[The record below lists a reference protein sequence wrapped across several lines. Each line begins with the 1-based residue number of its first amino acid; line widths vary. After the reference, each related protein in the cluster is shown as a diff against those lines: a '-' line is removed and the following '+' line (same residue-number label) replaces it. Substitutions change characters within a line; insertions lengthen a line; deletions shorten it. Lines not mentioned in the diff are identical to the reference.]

1 MPKGDTIVR
10 EKVIPAKLVSQSDPM
25 SRLDLERLRSG
36 MAVERS
42 SFLGH
47 WQELGAF
54 ILPRRTRF
62 MTSDRDRGNR
72 RNYAIINSTAGLAA
86 RTLRAGMM
94 SGFTSPARPW
104 FRMTTADPEMMKL
117 SAVQEWLYDVTWIMS
132 DMFLRSNLYTSLQ
145 TVYGDMGVFGTA
157 AMMIMEDFERGIHTF
172 PFVIGSYYLAADYKL
187 RINVFM
193 RDYQMTVRQIVEEFA
208 WNPITKKYDWENV
221 SGMVKNLY
229 EIGTTEA
236 WIDVTHAVVPNPE
249 YNPDSKRSDKKKYL
263 SVYYERGSVS
273 GQYSISTFD
282 SMKVLSRKGFDK
294 FRILAPRWE
303 VSGEDIY
310 GTYCP
315 GMEALGDQQG
325 LQIYERRGAQALEK
339 SINPAMVAPS
349 SLRSQKASVVPG
361 DITYLDTR
369 DGMQKFEPAYQI
381 NPNFQQLNIEKAA
394 IMERIKQCFHT
405 DLWLVVSN
413 LDRGNVTAEEIR
425 ALQNEKLQEVGPVV
439 DRLNQDLLDPLVEQ
453 AYEIMWSQGRLPIPP
468 PVMRK
473 MPLKVEY
480 TSIIAQAQKALAAGG
495 IEQFTGYA
503 LKLKEMHPED
513 PGVLDKFDIDQA
525 LDRYGEDLSIPPGI
539 LRDDEKV
546 EEIRAGR
553 AQAQQQQQQLAAAES
568 ASKTAKNLAT
578 APTDGSNA
586 LADLMARASAGSM
599 LPGSGAAPPNA

>member
-1 MPKGDTIVR
+1 METVR
-10 EKVIPAKLVSQSDPM
+10 TVRLGKVPEAKQPM
-25 SRLDLERLRSG
+25 TRLELERLRAG
-36 MAVERS
+36 MAIERS
-42 SFLGH
+42 SFLSH
-47 WQELGAF
+47 WQELGQF

-62 MTSDRDRGNR
+62 ITSDRDRGNR

-94 SGFTSPARPW
+94 SGFTSPSRPW
-104 FRMTTADPEMMKL
+104 FRLTTADPDMTKL
-117 SAVQEWLYDVTWIMS
+117 SVVQEWLYDVTWAMS

-157 AMMIMEDFERGIHTF
+157 CMLIMEDFERVIHTY

-187 RINVFM
+187 KINVFM
-193 RDYQMTVRQIVEEFA
+193 RDYQMTVRQIVGEFVYDEA
-208 WNPITKKYDWENV
+208 TRKYDWSHCSE
-221 SGMVKNLY
+221 MVKSLWYANN
-229 EIGTTEA
+229 TET
-236 WIDVTHAVVPNPE
+236 WIDVVHAILPNPD
-249 YNPDSKRSDKKKYL
+249 YNPDSKLSEKKKYL
-263 SVYYERGSVS
+263 SVYYERGSTN
-273 GQYSISTFD
+273 GQYSISMAD
-282 SMKVLSRKGFDK
+282 SDKTMRKKGFDK

-325 LQIYERRGAQALEK
+325 LQVYERRGAMALEK

-349 SLRSQKASVVPG
+349 TMRNQKATVVPG
-361 DITYLDTR
+361 DITYVDSR
-369 DGMQKFEPAYQI
+369 DGQQKFEPAYLIQ
-381 NPNFQQLNIEKAA
+381 PNFQQLNLEKVS
-394 IMERIKQCFHT
+394 IMERINECFHK

-413 LDRGNVTAEEIR
+413 LDKGNVTAEEIR

-453 AYEIMWSQGRLPIPP
+453 SFDIMVAQGRIPP
-468 PVMRK
+468 PPPEMRK

-513 PGVLDKFDIDQA
+513 PSVLDKFNIDEA

-539 LRDDEKV
+539 LRDDDDVAAMRQE
-546 EEIRAGR
+546 R
-553 AQAQQQQQQLAAAES
+553 AQAQAKQQQLADAEA
-568 ASKTAKNLAT
+568 ASKAAKNLAT
-578 APTDGSNA
+578 SPTDGSNA
-586 LADLMARASAGSM
+586 LSDLIQRASAGNM
-599 LPGSGAAPPNA
+599 LPGSGAPPPNA